1 MKTSKRKQRD
11 ARAKTAPQA
20 VVIESSAAAA
30 DVAVAAVADV
40 PPEPAVEL
48 ASAEPAVEAAPAAAA
63 VRQSAPTLALA
74 SICSVKD
81 AAALKE
87 SLGRLAESGGAVCLE
102 VGSVERVDTATLQ
115 LLCALSVDFKMSDRQ
130 LNWSGDSPAL
140 REAARLLGVS
150 QLLGLPQT
158 TSMGAAA

>member
-1 MKTSKRKQRD
+1 MKTSKRKQREAPTP
-11 ARAKTAPQA
+11 ARAKAAPQA
-20 VVIESSAAAA
+20 VVTESAGIAA
-30 DVAVAAVADV
+30 DVAMAAIADV
-40 PPEPAVEL
+40 P
-48 ASAEPAVEAAPAAAA
+48 AEPAVAVAPAEVA
-63 VRQSAPTLALA
+63 VQRSVPTLALA

-87 SLGRLAESGGAVCLE
+87 SLGKLAESGGAAVCLE

-115 LLCALSVDFKMSDRQ
+115 LLCALAVDFKISDRQ

-158 TSMGAAA
+158 MGAAA